1 MNTCRGANDFKWM
14 DVIFHVEKN
23 IDLYEGTCIPF
34 RIKMEALKKRR
45 YFSVFNLSYSV
56 SGLTVINYTLTVII
70 RKLIGE
76 NEHNNRN
83 Q

>member
-1 MNTCRGANDFKWM
+1 
-14 DVIFHVEKN
+14 
-23 IDLYEGTCIPF
+23 
-34 RIKMEALKKRR
+34 MEALKKRR

>member
-1 MNTCRGANDFKWM
+1 
-14 DVIFHVEKN
+14 
-23 IDLYEGTCIPF
+23 
-34 RIKMEALKKRR
+34 MEALKRDVISL
-45 YFSVFNLSYSV
+45 FFNLSYSV